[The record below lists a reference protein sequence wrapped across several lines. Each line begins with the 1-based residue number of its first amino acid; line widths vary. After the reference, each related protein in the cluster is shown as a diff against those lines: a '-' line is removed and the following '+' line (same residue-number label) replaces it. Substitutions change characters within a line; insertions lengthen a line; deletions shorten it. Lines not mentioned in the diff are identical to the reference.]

1 MAKNGYSV
9 STEGGVSTGT
19 SLKYI
24 LGVKSGATTA
34 NHGVDWIRYR
44 IAFDGT
50 TASATPILIELCN
63 CSFATNAPGT
73 SSTSVTVRQ
82 EYGRAAGTGFTAAK
96 DWSSAPTSVT
106 AFEQFYLTPNGGTIL
121 YDWPL
126 GTSPDS
132 PLGEGFVIRVTAG
145 ASVNMTATMWFER
158 S

>member
-1 MAKNGYSV
+1 MAKSGYSV
-9 STEGGVSTGT
+9 STEGVVATGT

-34 NHGVDWIRYR
+34 NHGVDWIKYR
-44 IAFDGT
+44 ISFAGT

-63 CSFATNAPGT
+63 CTWETNGPGT
-73 SSTSVTVRQ
+73 NSTSVTVRQ
-82 EYGRAAGTGFTAAK
+82 EYGRTAGTGFSAAK
-96 DWSSAPTSVT
+96 NWTSAPTTVV
-106 AFEQFYLTPNGGTIL
+106 AFETFHCTPNGGTIL

-145 ASVNMTATMWFER
+145 ADVNMAATMWFER